1 MNPRVDPA
9 EAELRAGN
17 DCLRVADDYTAI
29 GEHDAAVMFVRQA
42 HLHYERAAAIR
53 ASQSERNR
61 FGADQSDAGQTPT
74 GTTEAA

>member
-17 DCLRVADDYTAI
+17 ACLRVADGYTAI
-29 GEHDAAVMFVRQA
+29 GERDAAVMFVRQA

-53 ASQSERNR
+53 ASQSERSRSGVN
-61 FGADQSDAGQTPT
+61 QSGAGQSPT